1 MTPADALRH
10 LKEGNFRF
18 LNGLRMHRDPFD
30 DIQQTR
36 EKQSPFA
43 AIVACMDSRVS
54 TEMVFDLGIG
64 DMFSLRMAG
73 NVVTDGI
80 LGSLEYATSVVGSKL
95 IVVLGHSNCG
105 AVRGACDHY
114 RLGHLTPLLEL
125 IEPSVQSAARQV
137 SAPHDSSNGTFV
149 QQVAEL
155 HVQAAANQIARRSTV
170 IAGLVSE
177 EKVAIVAAMYDVQTG
192 KVRFFESAA

>member
-1 MTPADALRH
+1 MTPAEILRH

-18 LNGLRMHRDPFD
+18 LNGLRLHRDPLD

-36 EKQSPFA
+36 DKQWPFA

-80 LGSLEYATSVVGSKL
+80 LGSLEYAAGVVGSRL

-105 AVRGACDHY
+105 AIRGACDHFS
-114 RLGHLTPLLEL
+114 LGHLTPLLEM
-125 IEPSVQSAARQV
+125 IQPSVGWV
-137 SAPHDSSNGTFV
+137 SSRLGLPHDSSNPEFV
-149 QQVAEL
+149 QQVAET
-155 HVQAAANQIARRSTV
+155 HVRLAASQIAERSEV
-170 IAGLVSE
+170 IRGLVDE
-177 EKVAIVAAMYDVQTG
+177 GKLGIVGAMYDVRTG
-192 KVRFFESAA
+192 KVRFFE